1 MIFVKSEDLK
11 YGMRL
16 AKPIYNKTG
25 VLLYERN
32 TRLTL
37 QGIESVKNFG
47 LLGLYILEPAEPV
60 PPMSEEDLDFERF
73 QTMAVFSIREELD
86 NIIAGKEPVNLKR
99 LANAIITNFGRLDH
113 KITFTPHMRSTS
125 H

>member
-32 TRLTL
+32 TSGYRECKELRVAWTL
-37 QGIESVKNFG
+37 YSGASGASTADDGGRSG
-47 LLGLYILEPAEPV
+47 L
-60 PPMSEEDLDFERF
+60 
-73 QTMAVFSIREELD
+73 
-86 NIIAGKEPVNLKR
+86 
-99 LANAIITNFGRLDH
+99 
-113 KITFTPHMRSTS
+113 
-125 H
+125 

>member
-73 QTMAVFSIREELD
+73 RRWRCSVS
-86 NIIAGKEPVNLKR
+86 GKSW
-99 LANAIITNFGRLDH
+99 ITSL
-113 KITFTPHMRSTS
+113 PAESQ
-125 H
+125 